1 MSTTTPSTV
10 RDVAV
15 GVGPL
20 SFDDVVAVAR
30 EGAQVRLTDEA
41 LTAIDR
47 ARATVEEL
55 AAAATPAYGI
65 STGFGALATRHIP
78 TEMRAQLQRSLVR
91 SHAAGSGPE
100 VEREVVRG
108 LMLLRLS
115 TLATGRTGVRRETAQ
130 LMASMLNAGITPV
143 VHEYGS
149 LGCSGDLAP
158 LSHCALA
165 LIGEGSVRDADGS
178 LVPAADALAAAGLQ
192 PVELA
197 AKEGLALINGTD
209 GMLGMLVMALV
220 DLDVLMKTA
229 DVAAAMSVEGQ
240 LATDRVFAA
249 DLQALRPHPGQAS
262 SAANLVAILRDSGV
276 VASHRGPDCNRV
288 QDAYSLRC
296 SPQVHGA
303 ARDTLDHCAVVA
315 GRELASAVDNPVV
328 VEDGRVES
336 NGNFHGAP
344 VAYVLDFAAIVAAD
358 VASISERRTDRFLDK
373 ARSHGLPP
381 FLAGDPGVDS
391 GHMIA
396 QYTQA
401 AIVSEMKRLAA
412 PASVDSIPS
421 SAMQEDHVS
430 MGWSAARKLRR
441 SRRRAHPGAR
451 RRGAHRCSGP
461 RPAPSARSCAG
472 HRGRRLVAALLRHRG
487 PGARPPPL
495 TRDRGDGRARALGRR
510 RRSRPVS
517 DRRTPVN
524 NPRLPIHAAHGTE
537 LSALSWQT
545 EAPLRMLMNNL
556 DPENAERP
564 EDLVVYGGTGK
575 AARSWEAYDA
585 LVRTLRTLKDD
596 ETMLVQSGKPVG
608 VMRTHE
614 WAPRVLI
621 ANSNLVGDWAN
632 WEEFRRLEELGLT
645 MYGQMTAGSW
655 IYIGTQGILQGTF
668 ETFAAVAD
676 KRFDGTLAGTI
687 TLTAGLGG
695 MGGAQPLAVTM
706 NDGVAICVDVD
717 QSRITRR
724 IEHRYL
730 DVQAGSVEEAVQMAV
745 EARDERRPL
754 SIGLLGNA
762 AEIFPELLASD
773 APIDI
778 VTDQTSAHDPLSY
791 LPVGVPFGEWHD
803 AARRDPEGF
812 TKEAQASMAA
822 HVRAMVEFQD
832 KGAEVFDYGN
842 SIRDEARKG
851 GYDRAFEFP
860 GFVPAYI
867 RPLFCEGKGPFRW
880 AALSGDPADI
890 AATDRAILELFPD
903 NERLHKWI
911 TMAGE
916 RVHFQG
922 LPARICWLGYGER
935 HLAGLKFN
943 EMVASGELKAPIV
956 IGRDHLDCGS
966 VASPYRE
973 TESMLD
979 GSDAIADWPLL
990 NALVNTA
997 SGASWVSIHHG
1008 GGVGM
1013 GRSIHAGQVCVAD
1026 GTPLAAQKIERVLTN
1041 DPGMGVIRHVDAG
1054 YDRAEEVAEAR
1065 GVRIPMQEG

>member
-1 MSTTTPSTV
+1 MTT
-10 RDVAV
+10 
-15 GVGPL
+15 
-20 SFDDVVAVAR
+20 
-30 EGAQVRLTDEA
+30 
-41 LTAIDR
+41 
-47 ARATVEEL
+47 
-55 AAAATPAYGI
+55 
-65 STGFGALATRHIP
+65 
-78 TEMRAQLQRSLVR
+78 
-91 SHAAGSGPE
+91 
-100 VEREVVRG
+100 
-108 LMLLRLS
+108 
-115 TLATGRTGVRRETAQ
+115 
-130 LMASMLNAGITPV
+130 
-143 VHEYGS
+143 
-149 LGCSGDLAP
+149 
-158 LSHCALA
+158 
-165 LIGEGSVRDADGS
+165 
-178 LVPAADALAAAGLQ
+178 
-192 PVELA
+192 
-197 AKEGLALINGTD
+197 
-209 GMLGMLVMALV
+209 
-220 DLDVLMKTA
+220 
-229 DVAAAMSVEGQ
+229 
-240 LATDRVFAA
+240 
-249 DLQALRPHPGQAS
+249 
-262 SAANLVAILRDSGV
+262 
-276 VASHRGPDCNRV
+276 
-288 QDAYSLRC
+288 
-296 SPQVHGA
+296 
-303 ARDTLDHCAVVA
+303 
-315 GRELASAVDNPVV
+315 
-328 VEDGRVES
+328 
-336 NGNFHGAP
+336 
-344 VAYVLDFAAIVAAD
+344 
-358 VASISERRTDRFLDK
+358 
-373 ARSHGLPP
+373 
-381 FLAGDPGVDS
+381 
-391 GHMIA
+391 
-396 QYTQA
+396 
-401 AIVSEMKRLAA
+401 
-412 PASVDSIPS
+412 
-421 SAMQEDHVS
+421 
-430 MGWSAARKLRR
+430 
-441 SRRRAHPGAR
+441 
-451 RRGAHRCSGP
+451 
-461 RPAPSARSCAG
+461 
-472 HRGRRLVAALLRHRG
+472 
-487 PGARPPPL
+487 
-495 TRDRGDGRARALGRR
+495 
-510 RRSRPVS
+510 
-517 DRRTPVN
+517 

-537 LSALSWQT
+537 LTARSWQT

-585 LVRTLRTLKDD
+585 LVRTLTTLGDD

-632 WEEFRRLEELGLT
+632 WEEFRRLEDLGLT

-676 KRFDGTLAGTI
+676 KLAASGRNPGGGGTLAGTI

-706 NDGVAICVDVD
+706 NDGVCICVDVD

-730 DVQAGSVEEAVQMAV
+730 DEQADSVEDALARAVA
-745 EARDERRPL
+745 ARDERRPL

-762 AEIFPELLASD
+762 AEIFPRLLEID

-791 LPVGVPFGEWHD
+791 LPIGVSVEDWGD
-803 AARRDPEGF
+803 AADHDPDGF
-812 TKEAQASMAA
+812 TKDAQASMAA

-890 AATDRAILELFPD
+890 AATDRAILELFPSQESVQ
-903 NERLHKWI
+903 NQRLHKWI
-911 TMAGE
+911 KMAGE

-943 EMVASGELKAPIV
+943 EMVASGELKAPLV

-979 GSDAIADWPLL
+979 GSDAIADWAIL

-997 SGASWVSIHHG
+997 SGATWVSFHHG

-1013 GRSIHAGQVCVAD
+1013 GRSLHAGQVCVAD
-1026 GTPLAAQKIERVLTN
+1026 GTDLAAQKIERVLTN
-1041 DPGMGVIRHVDAG
+1041 DPGMGVIRHADAG
-1054 YDRAEEVAEAR
+1054 YDLASQVAADR
-1065 GVRIPMQEG
+1065 GVRIPMAES